1 MMEIFAGYL
10 LKSAVWLTGFSLI
23 YLLFLR
29 NERFFRIKRIYLLT
43 GILASF
49 VFPLIS
55 FHYSLE
61 MPPPQVAIADMNP
74 SVLQNFQANEYVPLP
89 KTPDYRYVLLFLYI
103 TGIFLLAFRTFRQLM
118 ALSGIIK
125 KAGVSSRGPA
135 KIVRAEGIP
144 SSFSFFNYVFISPA
158 VNEPEAEQILNHE
171 EIHVSQ
177 KHWFDLLLAELLRI
191 VQWANP
197 FAWIYLGFIKQN
209 HEYLAD
215 AAALERT
222 SNPAGYRATLM
233 NQIFNAPV
241 ISLSNSFTYSTS
253 KKRFEMMKK
262 IMISPYRKLK
272 LLLVLPVIA
281 ILFYA
286 FATPEYN
293 YVSVSDNSLMIR
305 EASAIIIKDV
315 KGVVLKE
322 DGTPFTGVAVLVAG
336 TKTRT
341 TTDASGN
348 FSLTGIPEDAN
359 IVFSYRGYLTQF
371 LKAEFK
377 SAMTVT
383 LLKDPDYKES
393 QIEYLYENKEPSGIS
408 LKITESKNSLPDAII
423 VIDGIISNRDALTK
437 INPNSIQSMSVLKGV
452 SATKVFGDKGQ
463 NGAIIVTLK
472 KEVSL
477 KQQDTE
483 VTQTSRYIPPQAQQ
497 TQQQRPEL
505 LVVIDG
511 VVTDKEYRDAQK
523 ELGYEYGITN
533 RIMGKEATDKYGEKG
548 ANGVY
553 EITTRKKALEMGL
566 KPPYPRLAPE
576 DYPTFQGGRQSTFRD
591 WVLGQLKY
599 LSEAQAKNLEGWVSV
614 NFTVALDGTIT
625 NVKSIEPTIP
635 LLGDMVMNVV
645 KSSPKWDPPKN
656 PNVDEPFN
664 SGIML
669 RFKLPDQ
676 ILTEAPFVVVEQMP
690 MFPGGD
696 AALLKFIGENTN
708 YPDSAKEKNIQG
720 RVIVRFIVNSEG
732 KAEAATVLK
741 GVDPLLD
748 AEAVRIVNK
757 LPPFQPGTQGGRP
770 VNVYYMVPI
779 TFTLK

>member
-197 FAWIYLGFIKQN
+197 FAWIYSGFIKQN

-233 NQIFNAPV
+233 NQIFNSPV

-359 IVFSYRGYLTQF
+359 IVFSYRGYLT
-371 LKAEFK
+371 L
-377 SAMTVT
+377 
-383 LLKDPDYKES
+383 
-393 QIEYLYENKEPSGIS
+393 
-408 LKITESKNSLPDAII
+408 
-423 VIDGIISNRDALTK
+423 
-437 INPNSIQSMSVLKGV
+437 
-452 SATKVFGDKGQ
+452 
-463 NGAIIVTLK
+463 
-472 KEVSL
+472 
-477 KQQDTE
+477 
-483 VTQTSRYIPPQAQQ
+483 
-497 TQQQRPEL
+497 
-505 LVVIDG
+505 
-511 VVTDKEYRDAQK
+511 
-523 ELGYEYGITN
+523 
-533 RIMGKEATDKYGEKG
+533 
-548 ANGVY
+548 
-553 EITTRKKALEMGL
+553 
-566 KPPYPRLAPE
+566 
-576 DYPTFQGGRQSTFRD
+576 
-591 WVLGQLKY
+591 
-599 LSEAQAKNLEGWVSV
+599 
-614 NFTVALDGTIT
+614 
-625 NVKSIEPTIP
+625 
-635 LLGDMVMNVV
+635 
-645 KSSPKWDPPKN
+645 
-656 PNVDEPFN
+656 
-664 SGIML
+664 
-669 RFKLPDQ
+669 
-676 ILTEAPFVVVEQMP
+676 
-690 MFPGGD
+690 
-696 AALLKFIGENTN
+696 
-708 YPDSAKEKNIQG
+708 
-720 RVIVRFIVNSEG
+720 
-732 KAEAATVLK
+732 
-741 GVDPLLD
+741 
-748 AEAVRIVNK
+748 
-757 LPPFQPGTQGGRP
+757 
-770 VNVYYMVPI
+770 
-779 TFTLK
+779 